1 MDSIATKCEIVD
13 FWVTALGLIAKPQSL
28 VESLGAMARLITDC
42 FDVDICAIYLLEHR
56 TDILVLEASV
66 GLEKFAGERLRV
78 GRGISGLSVFHN
90 KTIQVAQMARDPR
103 AVFFAEQELADSS
116 IVAVPFGNGEDLSGV
131 FNLQSRMERQFNSE
145 EIKMLEGEVS
155 ASIQTLISAVQIYEN
170 MNRRTSEL
178 QALNE
183 LGQAM
188 NSGLGL
194 DESLELIAT
203 LAAEALRAK
212 GSALRLLVE
221 DGTLALATVVTET
234 DDPFDLLYEQ
244 RIADYV
250 VASGEP
256 IMIDDVRASR
266 DPQAMGS
273 SLVCVPLVLEE
284 RVVGTLTLC
293 DKIVPLGTERRL
305 FSVDDLD
312 MLFALSSQI
321 AAEIEDIRLTGRLQE
336 LVRSEKQQGEQLRV
350 LYSRSQAFLQ
360 SISDALLAVD
370 RDGFVEEINTVG
382 LRILGHK
389 ADEVLQRHIDELV
402 EDKPPLR
409 EWLDKGGQFS
419 NRVLTLNTATGKV
432 AVMANLQPI
441 MDATTPA
448 AGAVL
453 TFREMGE
460 VGRLVNRV
468 IGVQRTFSFDDIIGR
483 SSVMDKTIEL
493 ARIAASTSSN
503 ILIQGETGT
512 GKEVFAQAVHNA
524 SAFNEGPFLAVN
536 CAALPRD
543 LIESELFGYV
553 EGAFT
558 GASKKGRLGKFE
570 LASGGTLFLDE
581 IGEMPADVQV
591 KLLRVLQEKAI
602 VRVGG
607 DRTIPINCRL
617 IAATNRDLPQ
627 AVAEG
632 RFRRDLLYRLNVITI
647 DVPSLNER
655 RDDIPLF
662 IRRFVHIFAERN
674 GKIVAGVDDRAI
686 DKMSQYDW
694 PGNVR
699 ELENA
704 IEHAVALVQGRT
716 ITVGDLPQHLQ
727 NVLAGETVDNGEKL
741 TTFER
746 SRQLYHDAQ
755 RQVYLEALKAVE
767 GDIEQA
773 AKLLSMSRATLYRH
787 LKKHGLNREVSKMIL
802 EFQN

>member
-1 MDSIATKCEIVD
+1 MGKNAQRKLDEFLGPALELINRPRSLADSLREMAE
-13 FWVTALGLIAKPQSL
+13 LIAS
-28 VESLGAMARLITDC
+28 C
-42 FDVDICAIYLLEHR
+42 FDAESCAIYMLERRFDRLLLEA
-56 TDILVLEASV
+56 D
-66 GLEKFAGERLRV
+66 AGREWVEGRRLRV
-78 GRGISGLSVFHN
+78 GQGISGLAVFHN
-90 KTIQVAQMARDPR
+90 TTIQVADMTMDPRVAFLRDPDPS
-103 AVFFAEQELADSS
+103 AKS
-116 IVAVPFGNGEDLSGV
+116 IVAVPFGNGEDLVGV
-131 FNLQSRMERQFNSE
+131 FGLQSRSGCRFDD
-145 EIKMLEGEVS
+145 GEVAVLEREVS
-155 ASIQTLISAVQIYEN
+155 YSIRTLVGAVQTYEN
-170 MNRRTSEL
+170 MNRRTGEL

-188 NSGLGL
+188 NSGLDL
-194 DESLELIAT
+194 DESLELIAS

-212 GSALRLLVE
+212 GSAVRLLVE

-234 DDPFDLLYEQ
+234 VDPFDLLYEQ
-244 RIADYV
+244 RIAEYV
-250 VASGEP
+250 AASGEP

-273 SLVCVPLVLEE
+273 SLACVPLVLEE
-284 RVVGTLTLC
+284 RVVGTLTLF
-293 DKIVPLGTERRL
+293 DKIVPLGTERRI

-321 AAEIEDIRLTGRLQE
+321 AAEIEDIRLTGRLQD
-336 LVRSEKQQGEQLRV
+336 LVRTEKQQGEQLRD
-350 LYSRSQAFLQ
+350 LYNRSQAFLQ

-370 RDGFVEEINTVG
+370 RDGFVEEVNAVG
-382 LRILGHK
+382 LQIFGLE
-389 ADEVLQRHIDELV
+389 AETIVQLHIDELI

-409 EWLDKGGQFS
+409 DWLDKGGQFS
-419 NRVLTLNTATGKV
+419 NRVVTLNTPSGKV
-432 AVMANLQPI
+432 AAMANLQPI
-441 MDATTPA
+441 MDATTHA

-460 VGRLVNRV
+460 VGRLVNGV
-468 IGVQRTFSFDDIIGR
+468 IGVQRTFSFDDIIGQ
-483 SSVMDKTIEL
+483 SSIMGKTVEL
-493 ARIAASTSSN
+493 ARIAASTISN

-512 GKEVFAQAVHNA
+512 GKEVFAQAIHNA
-524 SAFNEGPFLAVN
+524 SAYNEGPFLAVN

-617 IAATNRDLPQ
+617 IAATNRGLPK
-627 AVAEG
+627 AVDEG

-647 DVPSLNER
+647 EIPALNER
-655 RDDIPLF
+655 REDIPLF
-662 IRRFVHIFAERN
+662 IRRFVQMFAERN
-674 GKIVAGVDDRAI
+674 GKVIVGVDDLAI
-686 DKMSQYDW
+686 DRMSEFDW

-716 ITVGDLPQHLQ
+716 ITVADLPPHLQ
-727 NVLAGETVDNGEKL
+727 SAIENCGTIVDEGMTDL
-741 TTFER
+741 ER
-746 SRQLYHDAQ
+746 ARAQSEESLRQLYI
-755 RQVYLEALKAVE
+755 EALRAGK
-767 GDIEQA
+767 GDIQQA
-773 AKLLSMSRATLYRH
+773 ASLLGMSRATFYRRLRQH
-787 LKKHGLNREVSKMIL
+787 DLNREVAKL
-802 EFQN
+802 RYEYHF

>member
-1 MDSIATKCEIVD
+1 MASTDMLNGRAE
-13 FWVTALGLIAKPQSL
+13 FWAAALELIAHPSSL
-28 VESLGAMARLITDC
+28 SESLGAMAGLISEC
-42 FDVDICAIYLLEHR
+42 FDADLCAIFLFEPRSDKLLLE
-56 TDILVLEASV
+56 ACV
-66 GLEKFAGERLRV
+66 GQGAVKGGRLRV
-78 GRGISGLSVFHN
+78 GQGISGLAVFHN
-90 KTIQVAQMARDPR
+90 KTIQVAHMAMDPR
-103 AVFFAEQELADSS
+103 AVFLVGEEPSDKCV
-116 IVAVPFGNGEDLSGV
+116 VAVPFGHGEDLSGV
-131 FNLQSRMERQFNSE
+131 FNLQSRPGRRFVPG
-145 EIKMLEGEVS
+145 EIAMLEGEVGS
-155 ASIQTLISAVQIYEN
+155 SIRALVSAVQTFEN
-170 MNRRTSEL
+170 MNRRTGEL

-194 DESLELIAT
+194 DESLELIAS

-212 GSALRLLVE
+212 GSAVRLLVE

-234 DDPFDLLYEQ
+234 DNPFDFLYEQ
-244 RIADYV
+244 RIAEYV
-250 VASGEP
+250 AASGEP

-266 DPQAMGS
+266 DPKAMGS
-273 SLVCVPLVLEE
+273 SLACVPLVLEE
-284 RVVGTLTLC
+284 RVVGTLTLF

-305 FSVDDLD
+305 FSIDDLD

-336 LVRSEKQQGEQLRV
+336 LVRTEKYQGSQLRA

-382 LRILGHK
+382 LRILGVEAK
-389 ADEVLQRHIDELV
+389 KTTQIHIDELV

-409 EWLDKGGQFS
+409 EWLDTGGQFS
-419 NRVLTLNTATGKV
+419 NRVVTLNTASGKV
-432 AVMANLQPI
+432 AAMANLQPI
-441 MDATTPA
+441 MEGTTRA

-468 IGVQRTFSFDDIIGR
+468 IGVQRTFSFEDIIGQ
-483 SSVMDKTIEL
+483 SAIMHKTVEL

-512 GKEVFAQAVHNA
+512 GKEVFAQAVHSA
-524 SAFNEGPFLAVN
+524 SAYGEGPFLAVN

-607 DRTIPINCRL
+607 DRTIPINCRF

-647 DVPSLNER
+647 EIPALNER
-655 RDDIPLF
+655 REDIPLF

-674 GKIVAGVDDRAI
+674 GKVVVGVDELTI
-686 DKMSQYDW
+686 NKMSQFDW

-704 IEHAVALVQGRT
+704 VEHAVALVQGRT
-716 ITVGDLPQHLQ
+716 ITVEDLPPHL
-727 NVLAGETVDNGEKL
+727 NAFINDIDGNDRAM

-746 SRQLYHDAQ
+746 AQ
-755 RQVYLEALKAVE
+755 RQSDEAQRQLYLEALRVGE
-767 GDIEQA
+767 GDIQKA
-773 AKLLSMSRATLYRH
+773 ANLMGMSRATFYRR
-787 LKKHGLNREVSKMIL
+787 LKQFDLNREASNMRYEYHK
-802 EFQN
+802 

>member
-1 MDSIATKCEIVD
+1 MASTDMLNGRAE
-13 FWVTALGLIAKPQSL
+13 FWAAALELIAQPRSL
-28 VESLGAMARLITDC
+28 SESLGAMAGLISEC
-42 FDVDICAIYLLEHR
+42 FDADLCAIFLLEPR
-56 TDILVLEASV
+56 SDKLLLEACV
-66 GLEKFAGERLRV
+66 GQGAVKGGRLRV
-78 GRGISGLSVFHN
+78 GQGISGLAVFHN
-90 KTIQVAQMARDPR
+90 KTIQVAHMAMDPR
-103 AVFFAEQELADSS
+103 AVFLVGEEPSDKCV
-116 IVAVPFGNGEDLSGV
+116 VAVPFGHGEDLSGV
-131 FNLQSRMERQFNSE
+131 FNLQSRPGRRFVPG
-145 EIKMLEGEVS
+145 EIAMLEGEVGS
-155 ASIQTLISAVQIYEN
+155 SIRALVSAVQTFEN
-170 MNRRTSEL
+170 MNRRTGEL

-194 DESLELIAT
+194 DESLELIAS

-212 GSALRLLVE
+212 GSAIRLLVE

-234 DDPFDLLYEQ
+234 DNPFDFLYEQ
-244 RIADYV
+244 RIAEYV
-250 VASGEP
+250 AASGEP

-266 DPQAMGS
+266 DPKAMGS
-273 SLVCVPLVLEE
+273 SLACVPLVLEE
-284 RVVGTLTLC
+284 RVVGTLTLF

-305 FSVDDLD
+305 FSIDDLD

-336 LVRSEKQQGEQLRV
+336 LVRKEKYQGSQLRA

-382 LRILGHK
+382 LRILGVEAK
-389 ADEVLQRHIDELV
+389 KTTQIHIDELV

-409 EWLDKGGQFS
+409 EWLDTGGQFS
-419 NRVLTLNTATGKV
+419 NRVVTLNTASGKV
-432 AVMANLQPI
+432 AAMANLQPI
-441 MDATTPA
+441 MEGTTRA

-468 IGVQRTFSFDDIIGR
+468 IGVQRTFSFEDIIGQ
-483 SSVMDKTIEL
+483 SAIMHKTVEL

-512 GKEVFAQAVHNA
+512 GKEVFAQAVHSA
-524 SAFNEGPFLAVN
+524 SAYGEGPFLAVN

-647 DVPSLNER
+647 EIPALNER
-655 RDDIPLF
+655 REDIPLF

-674 GKIVAGVDDRAI
+674 GKVVVGVDELTI
-686 DKMSQYDW
+686 NKMSQFDW

-704 IEHAVALVQGRT
+704 VEHAVALVQGRT
-716 ITVGDLPQHLQ
+716 ITVEDLPPHL
-727 NVLAGETVDNGEKL
+727 NAFINDIDGNDRAM

-746 SRQLYHDAQ
+746 AQ
-755 RQVYLEALKAVE
+755 RQSDEAQRQLYLEALRVGE
-767 GDIEQA
+767 GDIQKA
-773 AKLLSMSRATLYRH
+773 ANLMGMSRATFYRR
-787 LKKHGLNREVSKMIL
+787 LKQFDLNREASNMRY
-802 EFQN
+802 EYHN

>member
-1 MDSIATKCEIVD
+1 MASTDMLNGRAE
-13 FWVTALGLIAKPQSL
+13 FWAAALELIAHPSSL
-28 VESLGAMARLITDC
+28 SESLGAMAGLISEC
-42 FDVDICAIYLLEHR
+42 FDADLCAIFLLEPR
-56 TDILVLEASV
+56 SDKLLLEACV
-66 GLEKFAGERLRV
+66 GQGAVKGGRLRV
-78 GRGISGLSVFHN
+78 GQGISGLAVFHN
-90 KTIQVAQMARDPR
+90 KTIQVAHMAMDPR
-103 AVFFAEQELADSS
+103 AVFLVGEEPSDKCV
-116 IVAVPFGNGEDLSGV
+116 VAVPFGRGEDLSGV
-131 FNLQSRMERQFNSE
+131 FNLQSRPGRCFVPG
-145 EIKMLEGEVS
+145 EIAMLEGEVGN
-155 ASIQTLISAVQIYEN
+155 SIRALVSAVQTFEN
-170 MNRRTSEL
+170 MNRRTGEL

-194 DESLELIAT
+194 DESLELIAS

-212 GSALRLLVE
+212 GSAVRLLVE

-234 DDPFDLLYEQ
+234 DNPFDFLYEQ
-244 RIADYV
+244 RIAEYV
-250 VASGEP
+250 AASGEP

-273 SLVCVPLVLEE
+273 SLACVPLVLEE
-284 RVVGTLTLC
+284 RVVGTLTLF

-305 FSVDDLD
+305 FSIDDLD

-336 LVRSEKQQGEQLRV
+336 LVRKEKYQGSQLRA

-382 LRILGHK
+382 LRILGVEAK
-389 ADEVLQRHIDELV
+389 KTTQIHIDELV

-409 EWLDKGGQFS
+409 EWLDTGGQFS
-419 NRVLTLNTATGKV
+419 NRVVTLNTASGKV
-432 AVMANLQPI
+432 AAMANLQPI
-441 MDATTPA
+441 MEGTTRA

-468 IGVQRTFSFDDIIGR
+468 IGVQRTFSFEDIIGQ
-483 SSVMDKTIEL
+483 SAIMHKTVEL

-512 GKEVFAQAVHNA
+512 GKEVFAQAVHSA
-524 SAFNEGPFLAVN
+524 SAYGEGPFLAVN

-647 DVPSLNER
+647 EIPALNER
-655 RDDIPLF
+655 REDIPLF

-674 GKIVAGVDDRAI
+674 GKVVVGVDELTI
-686 DKMSQYDW
+686 NKMSQFDW

-704 IEHAVALVQGRT
+704 VEHAVALVQGRT
-716 ITVGDLPQHLQ
+716 ITVEDLPPHL
-727 NVLAGETVDNGEKL
+727 NAFIKDIDGNDRAM

-746 SRQLYHDAQ
+746 AQ
-755 RQVYLEALKAVE
+755 RQSDEAQRQLYLEALRVGE
-767 GDIEQA
+767 GDIQKA
-773 AKLLSMSRATLYRH
+773 ANLMGMSRATFYRR
-787 LKKHGLNREVSKMIL
+787 LKQFDLNREASNMRY
-802 EFQN
+802 EYHN